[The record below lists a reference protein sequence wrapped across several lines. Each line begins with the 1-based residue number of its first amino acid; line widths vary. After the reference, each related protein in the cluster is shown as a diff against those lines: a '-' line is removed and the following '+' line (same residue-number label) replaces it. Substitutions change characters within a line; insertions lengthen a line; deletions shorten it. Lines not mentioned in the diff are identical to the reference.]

1 MNDGQE
7 KEISDH
13 DLLIRIDE
21 RVKKIDRCMG
31 NHLRHHWAI
40 TMMAVSAMLA
50 AAGSILVAVLRKGF

>member
-1 MNDGQE
+1 MSDGQQ
-7 KEISDH
+7 KQTSDH

-21 RVKKIDRCMG
+21 RVAKLDKCMG

-50 AAGSILVAVLRKGF
+50 AAGSIFVAVLRKGF